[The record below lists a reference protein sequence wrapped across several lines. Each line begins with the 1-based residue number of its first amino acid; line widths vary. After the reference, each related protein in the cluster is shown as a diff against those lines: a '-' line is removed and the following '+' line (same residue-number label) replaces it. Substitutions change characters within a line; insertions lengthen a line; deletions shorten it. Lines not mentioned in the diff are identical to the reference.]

1 MVSKLLPQ
9 DTPVAN
15 RMVYIQKNSDPSYP
29 EDLTGIPQK
38 QPAKRQQEATVQLC
52 LLPEAKELLESPRPR
67 ALHCM
72 TLQFPPLPPSTMSP
86 QGDSNYNGS
95 MDMIEP
101 LDSAP
106 QNQSC
111 RQSARRS
118 SSLQP
123 CWEISI
129 EIVLH
134 KNPKG
139 GRSATNIL
147 SV

>member
-15 RMVYIQKNSDPSYP
+15 CMVYIQKDIVIRAIQRISRA
-29 EDLTGIPQK
+29 PQK

-52 LLPEAKELLESPRPR
+52 LQPEAKELLESPRPR

-95 MDMIEP
+95 MDMIEL

-106 QNQSC
+106 QHQSC

-129 EIVLH
+129 EIVLY